1 MRKPFLAVCI
11 LGMAALAQPAVA
23 KGPMRHEPA
32 PQKVLNV
39 STRGDGPAH
48 QRITLALGK
57 AALVQLDAD
66 ARDVLVSNPETV
78 DAVVRSPRRIFLLA
92 QKTGQTNA
100 FFFDAAGHQILS
112 IDIRVERDVTDL
124 GSMMRDNFPG
134 SNVRVSAMNDNVVLN
149 GTVNSA
155 QEAARAQDLAVSF
168 AGDPKKVVNMLKVQ
182 ANEQVMLKVRV
193 AEMQRQIAKQFGVN
207 LTEAAMIA
215 GVPVIA
221 QTGNNF
227 DLLGR
232 ALSDASGGQIGSVC
246 PGQFLPSTTTS
257 IVQQMINHRRPT
269 TTTTTT
275 TNVPCSAPNNLQG
288 VVNALDQT
296 GLMHTLAEP
305 NLTAVSGE
313 TARFLAGG
321 EFPVPAGRDQQ
332 GNVSIQ
338 FKQFGVGL
346 SFTPVVLSENRIS
359 LQLSTEVSELT
370 NTGAFTLQGGS
381 VTDPNTGQV
390 VSIPGVTIPA
400 LNVRRAQ
407 TTIELPSGGS
417 FAIAGL
423 LQHTNKQV
431 IDQFPGLGN
440 MPVLGALFRSR
451 DYQNNETE
459 LVVLVSAY
467 LVKPTS
473 EKNLAAPTDTF
484 VPATDLDTILMGKM
498 SAQHQVDPA
507 GLKSASNSKNGF
519 IVQ

>member
-1 MRKPFLAVCI
+1 
-11 LGMAALAQPAVA
+11 
-23 KGPMRHEPA
+23 
-32 PQKVLNV
+32 
-39 STRGDGPAH
+39 
-48 QRITLALGK
+48 
-57 AALVQLDAD
+57 
-66 ARDVLVSNPETV
+66 
-78 DAVVRSPRRIFLLA
+78 
-92 QKTGQTNA
+92 
-100 FFFDAAGHQILS
+100 
-112 IDIRVERDVTDL
+112 
-124 GSMMRDNFPG
+124 
-134 SNVRVSAMNDNVVLN
+134 MNDNVVLN
-149 GTVNSA
+149 GSVNSA
-155 QEAARAQDLAVSF
+155 QEAARAQDLAASF

-207 LTEAAMIA
+207 LSEAALIA

-221 QTGNNF
+221 STGNQF

-246 PGQFLPSTTTS
+246 PGAFLPQTTTS
-257 IVQQMINHRRPT
+257 ITQSTLNAHRPQTLT
-269 TTTTTT
+269 TTHSTI
-275 TNVPCSAPNNLQG
+275 PCSSPNNLQG
-288 VVNALDQT
+288 VVNALDQV

-346 SFTPVVLSENRIS
+346 SFTPIVLSENRIS

-370 NTGAFTLQGGS
+370 NTGAFTLQGGT
-381 VTDPNTGQV
+381 VTDPNTGQTITV
-390 VSIPGVTIPA
+390 PGVTIPA

-431 IDQFPGLGN
+431 LDQFPGLGN

-473 EKNLAAPTDTF
+473 EKQLAAPTDSF

-498 SAQHQVDPA
+498 SAEHVVDPSS
-507 GLKSASNSKNGF
+507 LKSAANGKNGF